1 MILIYMAAIG
11 CMNYIYSSLE
21 ITLNTINI
29 EHFVGPHT
37 SKFSWGTLAYS
48 IAHTIVH

>member
-1 MILIYMAAIG
+1 MAAMR
-11 CMNYIYSSLE
+11 CMNFIYSSLE
-21 ITLNTINI
+21 ITLNTVNI
-29 EHFVGPHT
+29 EYFVGPQT

>member
-1 MILIYMAAIG
+1 MILIYMAAMRR
-11 CMNYIYSSLE
+11 MNYICSSLR

-29 EHFVGPHT
+29 EHFVGPQT